1 MTRRRLDSSLVLL
14 LASAVLVGAAYF
26 MLLQS
31 YILSAL
37 VLAGIYA
44 IIITGLVLLTGLC
57 GQYSLGHAAF
67 FATGSYGT
75 AILTIHGIPPLAAAA
90 VSVGLTVAIA
100 VLIGIPLLRL
110 RGYYLAVA
118 TLAFGLIAYSILKGW
133 RTLTLGPSGI
143 PDIPPFSVGPLV
155 IKGDQSNYWFVWAI
169 ALIGV
174 WGAINLW
181 RSRAGQALLAVKHDE
196 IGAAAIG
203 INIHVVKVQIF
214 ALSAAYAAVGGVLYA
229 HYVSFIAPERFTM
242 ITSFELLIAAL
253 LGGIG
258 TPFGALIGA
267 LLLVAMPEVF
277 APLRD
282 FKVIVYGLFFILVS
296 LYFPRGVAGMLQ
308 DLPAL
313 LRRDPRN
320 RACPGSAA
328 APPL

>member
-1 MTRRRLDSSLVLL
+1 MIGRLNSSLVLL
-14 LASAVLVGAAYF
+14 LTAVVLVGGAY
-26 MLLQS
+26 LVLSES

-67 FATGSYGT
+67 FATGSYGA
-75 AILTIHGIPPLAAAA
+75 AILTTHWMPPLAAAA
-90 VSVGLTVAIA
+90 VAVGLTTAIA
-100 VLIGIPLLRL
+100 VLISIPLLRL

-133 RTLTLGPSGI
+133 RSLTFGPSGI
-143 PDIPPFSVGPLV
+143 PDIPPFSVGPFV

-169 ALIGV
+169 ALVGV
-174 WGAINLW
+174 WVAINLW

-196 IGAAAIG
+196 IAAAALG
-203 INIHVVKVQIF
+203 INVHVAKVQIF
-214 ALSAAYAAVGGVLYA
+214 ALSAAYASVGGVLYA

-242 ITSFELLIAAL
+242 MTSFELLIAAL
-253 LGGIG
+253 LGGLG

-267 LLLVAMPEVF
+267 LLLVAMPELL

-282 FKVIVYGLFFILVS
+282 FKTIVYGLVFILVS

-308 DLPAL
+308 GLPAL
-313 LRRDPRN
+313 LRRSPEN
-320 RACPGSAA
+320 KAAYPGAA
-328 APPL
+328 GPSQ